1 MLQGFAAMAPEK
13 AAKLQ
18 KKAVRARK
26 KNKVGPTEE

>member
-1 MLQGFAAMAPEK
+1 MLQGFAAMTPAK

-26 KNKVGPTEE
+26 KNKSE